1 MTRLPAAVCL
11 GAGAFAALL
20 AACSSSTDPGGDAT
34 TAGTSGTAGM
44 TSTVGGASG
53 GSSAGAATTTAGM
66 TSGGTGAGAPA
77 GGAGA
82 GGVATG
88 GGGAG
93 SSGGAAAGSGGGGGG
108 SGMMPKNFNCSLYLG
123 LLTTNEWYSQGF
135 EMGGVDGT
143 KWELRYHHYG
153 YVNTWAD
160 PNSAFWGDTGDSFAL
175 DSGSPIQSPCAMNPM
190 QPDRLVFAALD
201 WEMQTKEEWMT
212 ALEKAIT
219 TFKGKY
225 PSLKWI
231 DLMTLIRCPMN
242 KMCNP
247 NAMYGAGA
255 NGVAGRQDCYIPPF
269 EDEAI
274 AAVAAA
280 HPDFVGVGPKVE
292 ANMCRNPVDGAHLS
306 ADSNKQAAK
315 DVAAYYAMHP

>member
-1 MTRLPAAVCL
+1 MTRFRAAVCFGTSAL
-11 GAGAFAALL
+11 TALL
-20 AACSSSTDPGGDAT
+20 MAACSSSSPGDGGGT
-34 TAGTSGTAGM
+34 GGVPSTSG
-44 TSTVGGASG
+44 SASG
-53 GSSAGAATTTAGM
+53 GSSGSTSVAGSM
-66 TSGGTGAGAPA
+66 TSGGSAAGTATA

-82 GGVATG
+82 GGSLPSGGDSATG
-88 GGGAG
+88 GGGSSAG
-93 SSGGAAAGSGGGGGG
+93 GVSGGTGGGGGDI
-108 SGMMPKNFNCSLYLG
+108 PKNFTCSLYLG

-135 EMGGVDGT
+135 EQDGVDGS

-160 PNSAFWGDTGDSFAL
+160 ASSPFWGDTGDSFAL
-175 DSGSPIQSPCAMNPM
+175 DSGSPIQSPCTTNPM

-201 WEMQTKEEWMT
+201 WEMETKEAWVA
-212 ALEKAIT
+212 ALEKAIA
-219 TFKGKY
+219 TFKVKY

-247 NAMYGAGA
+247 NADYGPGA
-255 NGVAGRQDCYIPPF
+255 NGSAPRQDCYIPPF

-274 AAVAAA
+274 AAVAQA

-315 DVAAYYAMHP
+315 DVAAYYMAHP